1 MDYFQNQDVAR
12 KRTGLLVFLFITAV
26 VLIIL
31 SVYLAIGVVLEFA
44 EPEATSGTLRGPSRL
59 WNPELFGMV
68 ALGTSGLIAGGSL
81 FKIAALSGGGHTV
94 ADLLGGRLLHP
105 DKASADER
113 RLLNVVEEMAIASG
127 LPVPPVY
134 LLENESGINAF
145 AAGHTAGDAVVAVTS
160 GTLHRLTRDELQ
172 GVIAHEFSHIL
183 NGDMRL
189 NIRLMGVLFGILVI
203 GLTGWIIFRS
213 STGGGYVRLGAR
225 DDERKGFNPLPLIGL
240 ALYVIG
246 YVGVFFGN
254 LIKAAV
260 SRQRE
265 FLADASAV
273 QFTRNPDGIAGALK
287 KIGALAEG
295 SRVGDSH
302 AEEASHMFFGEAVS
316 GLNELFGLLSTHPPL
331 VERIR
336 RIDPSFT
343 GDFSQVRLDRI
354 EEASPRRERS
364 IPGMRSGVMG
374 LTAAAAVARV
384 GTIDQ
389 AHIDYASDLKKSIP
403 GLLAQAVRDP
413 LGAQA
418 TVFALLLDP
427 GDPVRQTQ
435 LAWLDAYA
443 LPVAVRETRKLMAD
457 ARLLAP
463 QARLPLVELA
473 APALC
478 QMTPAQFHEFI
489 RCVQALVQ
497 ADNKLTLFEFALQRL
512 LIRHVVTHFVGA
524 RPPSVKY
531 TTPAPLATPVAVVLA
546 ALAYAG
552 EQTPECAARAFAA
565 GVQALGWA
573 GARLELTPPGS
584 VGIAEIDRSL
594 EVLALAAPSLKKQ
607 IALACAACICVDG
620 TVTIDE
626 GELLRAVCDCLGC
639 PMPPFIASGFV
650 APGEALA
657 AASAP

>member
-1 MDYFQNQDVAR
+1 MDYFHNQDVAR
-12 KRTGLLVFLFITAV
+12 RRTGLLVFLFITAV
-26 VLIIL
+26 ILIIL
-31 SVYLAIGVVLEFA
+31 SVYFAIGLVLAIAG
-44 EPEATSGTLRGPSRL
+44 PEAPGETLHQPVRL

-81 FKIAALSGGGHTV
+81 FKTAALSGGGHTV
-94 ADLLGGRLLHP
+94 AELLGGRLLHP
-105 DKASADER
+105 DKATPDER
-113 RLLNVVEEMAIASG
+113 RLLNIVEEMAIASG

-145 AAGHTAGDAVVAVTS
+145 AAGHTTGDAVVAVTS
-160 GTLHRLTRDELQ
+160 GTLQRLTRDELQ

-213 STGGGYVRLGAR
+213 SMGGGYVRVGVR
-225 DDERKGFNPLPLIGL
+225 DDDRKGFNPLPLIGL

-295 SRVGDSH
+295 SHVMDSH
-302 AEEASHMFFGEAVS
+302 AEEASHLFFGEAVS

-354 EEASPRRERS
+354 DEPAAARS
-364 IPGMRSGVMG
+364 RLNPAHRGGVMG
-374 LTAAAAVARV
+374 LTAAAAVSRV

-389 AHIDYASDLKKSIP
+389 AHIDYASDLKDSLP
-403 GLLAQAVRDP
+403 ASLARAVRDP

-427 GDPVRQTQ
+427 GESVRASQ

-457 ARLLAP
+457 ARLVAP
-463 QARLPLVELA
+463 QARLPLVEMA
-473 APALC
+473 APTLC
-478 QMTPAQFHEFI
+478 QLTPAQFHDFI
-489 RCVQALVQ
+489 RCVESLVQ
-497 ADNKLTLFEFALQRL
+497 ADNRLTLFEYALQRL

-524 RPPSVKY
+524 QPPAVKY
-531 TTPAPLATPVAVVLA
+531 ATIPPLAAPAATVLS
-546 ALAYAG
+546 ALAHAG
-552 EQTPECAARAFAA
+552 EQNPEGAARAFAA
-565 GVQALGWA
+565 GVQALGWP
-573 GARLELTPPGS
+573 GVRIDLTPPDS
-584 VGIAEIDRSL
+584 VGITEVDAAL
-594 EVLALAAPSLKKQ
+594 EVLARAIPRLKKQ
-607 IALACAACICVDG
+607 IALACAATICVDG

-639 PMPPFIASGFV
+639 PMPPFIASGLGGP
-650 APGEALA
+650 ADALPP
-657 AASAP
+657 ASTL

>member
-12 KRTGLLVFLFITAV
+12 KRTGLLVFLFVTAV
-26 VLIIL
+26 IFIIL
-31 SVYLAIGVVLEFA
+31 AVYVAIGLVLELA
-44 EPEATSGTLRGPSRL
+44 APVEPGETVRGLSRL

-68 ALGTSGLIAGGSL
+68 ALGTSALVAGGSL

-94 ADLLGGRLLHP
+94 AELLGGRLLHP
-105 DKASADER
+105 DKASPDER
-113 RLLNVVEEMAIASG
+113 RLLNVVEEMAIAAG

-145 AAGHTAGDAVVAVTS
+145 AAGHTTNDAVVAVTS
-160 GTLHRLTRDELQ
+160 GTLKLLTRDELQ

-189 NIRLMGVLFGILVI
+189 NIRLMGAIFGILVI

-213 STGGGYVRLGAR
+213 STGGGYVRVGAR
-225 DDERKGFNPLPLIGL
+225 DDDRKGFNPIPLIGL

-273 QFTRNPDGIAGALK
+273 QFTRNPEGIAGALK

-295 SRVGDSH
+295 SQVNDSH

-343 GDFSQVRLDRI
+343 GDFSQVRMDRI
-354 EEASPRRERS
+354 EAATPDRVRS
-364 IPGMRSGVMG
+364 IPGARSGVMG
-374 LTAAAAVARV
+374 LTALGAVARV

-389 AHIDYASDLKKSIP
+389 AHIDYAGDLKESIP
-403 GLLAQAVRDP
+403 TRLAQAVRDP

-418 TVFALLLDP
+418 TIFALLLDP
-427 GDPVRQTQ
+427 GDSVRETQ
-435 LAWLDAYA
+435 LGWLDAYA
-443 LPVAVRETRKLMAD
+443 LPAAARETRMLMAD
-457 ARLLAP
+457 ARLLASE
-463 QARLPLVELA
+463 ARLPLVEMA

-478 QMTPAQFHEFI
+478 QMTPAQFHEFL
-489 RCVQALVQ
+489 RCVEALVQ
-497 ADNKLTLFEFALQRL
+497 ADNKLTLFEYALQRL
-512 LIRHVVTHFVGA
+512 LIRHVVAHFVGA
-524 RPPSVKY
+524 RPSIVKF
-531 TTPAPLATPVAVVLA
+531 TTIPPLVMPAGVVLS

-552 EQTPECAARAFAA
+552 GTNPEGAARVYAA
-565 GVQALGWA
+565 GVQALGWP
-573 GARLELTPPGS
+573 GVRPGLLPSGS
-584 VGIAEIDRSL
+584 VGIAEIDAAL
-594 EVLALAAPSLKKQ
+594 EVLAVAAPRLKKQ
-607 IALACAACICVDG
+607 IVLACAACICFDN

-626 GELLRAVCDCLGC
+626 AELLRAVCDCLGC
-639 PMPPFIASGFV
+639 PMPPFIASGFI
-650 APGEALA
+650 ARGDALSTS
-657 AASAP
+657 SAR

>member
-1 MDYFQNQDVAR
+1 MDFFQNQEVAR
-12 KRTGLLVFLFITAV
+12 KKTGLLVFFFVLAV
-26 VLIIL
+26 LLIIL
-31 SVYLAIGVVLEFA
+31 SVYVTIAAVLTVA
-44 EPEATSGTLRGPSRL
+44 EPESHGETVNGPGRL
-59 WNPELFGMV
+59 WDPELFGMV

-81 FKIAALSGGGHTV
+81 FKVAALSGGGHTV
-94 ADLLGGRLLHP
+94 AELLGGRLLHP
-105 DKASADER
+105 DSASPDER

-145 AAGHTAGDAVVAVTS
+145 AAGHTTGDAVIAVTR
-160 GTLHRLTRDELQ
+160 GTISRLSRDELQ
-172 GVIAHEFSHIL
+172 GVVAHEFSHIL

-189 NIRLMGVLFGILVI
+189 NIRLMGALFGILVI

-213 STGGGYVRLGAR
+213 SLGGGYVRLGAR
-225 DDERKGFNPLPLIGL
+225 DDDRKGFNPLPLIGL

-254 LIKAAV
+254 VIKAAV

-273 QFTRNPDGIAGALK
+273 QFTRNPEGIAGALK

-295 SRVGDSH
+295 SHVQDPH

-331 VERIR
+331 IERIR

-343 GDFSQVRLDRI
+343 GDFSQVRLDPS
-354 EEASPRRERS
+354 EAAAPERARS
-364 IPGMRSGVMG
+364 MPGMRSGVMG

-384 GTIDQ
+384 GTTDQ
-389 AHIDYASDLKKSIP
+389 AHIDYASDLKESMP
-403 GLLAQAVRDP
+403 GPLTQAVRDP

-427 GDPVRQTQ
+427 GDSVRKTQ

-443 LPVAVRETRKLMAD
+443 LPAAARETRLLMAD
-457 ARLLAP
+457 TQRLAP
-463 QARLPLVELA
+463 EARLPLVEMA

-478 QMTPAQFHEFI
+478 QMTPAQFHDFI
-489 RCVQALVQ
+489 RCVEALVQ
-497 ADNKLTLFEFALQRL
+497 ADHKLTIFEYTLQRL
-512 LIRHVVTHFVGA
+512 LIRHVVTHFVRA
-524 RPPSVKY
+524 RPPMVKY
-531 TTPAPLATPVAVVLA
+531 TTIAPLTVPATVVLS
-546 ALAYAG
+546 ALAFAG
-552 EQTPECAARAFAA
+552 EQTAEGAARAFAA
-565 GVQALGWA
+565 AVQALGWP
-573 GARLELTPPGS
+573 GVRLGLAAPAS
-584 VGIAEIDRSL
+584 VGIAEIDAAL
-594 EVLALAAPSLKKQ
+594 EVLALAAPRLKKQ
-607 IALACAACICVDG
+607 IVEACAACICVDG

-626 GELLRAVCDCLGC
+626 GELLRAVSDCLGC
-639 PMPPFIASGFV
+639 PMPPLLASDDV
-650 APGEALA
+650 PA
-657 AASAP
+657 ATSPR

>member
-1 MDYFQNQDVAR
+1 MDYFQNQDIAR
-12 KRTGLLVFLFITAV
+12 KITGRLVFFFILAV

-31 SVYLAIGVVLEFA
+31 SVYVAIAAVLAFAGPERTGELALE
-44 EPEATSGTLRGPSRL
+44 PDRL
-59 WNPELFGMV
+59 WNPELLGIV

-81 FKIAALSGGGHTV
+81 FKMAALSGGGHTV
-94 ADLLGGRLLHP
+94 AELLGGRLLHP
-105 DKASADER
+105 DKASLDER
-113 RLLNVVEEMAIASG
+113 RLLNVVEEMAIAAG

-145 AAGHTAGDAVVAVTS
+145 AAGHTTGDAVIAVTS
-160 GTLHRLTRDELQ
+160 GTLQRLSRDELQ
-172 GVIAHEFSHIL
+172 GVIGHEFSHIL

-213 STGGGYVRLGAR
+213 SMGGGYVRVGAR
-225 DDERKGFNPLPLIGL
+225 DDDDRKGFNPLPLIGL

-273 QFTRNPDGIAGALK
+273 QFTRNPEGIAGALK

-295 SRVGDSH
+295 SRVQDPH

-316 GLNELFGLLSTHPPL
+316 GFNELFGLLSTHPPL

-336 RIDPSFT
+336 RIDPSFM
-343 GDFSQVRLDRI
+343 GDFSQVRVDRAL
-354 EEASPRRERS
+354 EEAPPRERLAHR
-364 IPGMRSGVMG
+364 PRPGVMA
-374 LTAAAAVARV
+374 LTAAGAVAQV
-384 GTIDQ
+384 GTLDQ
-389 AHIDYASDLKKSIP
+389 VHVDYASGLKASMP
-403 GLLAQAVRDP
+403 RPLTDAVRDP

-427 GDPVRQTQ
+427 GESVRLAQ
-435 LAWLDAYA
+435 LAWLDTYA
-443 LPVAVRETRKLMAD
+443 LPAVARETRLLIAD
-457 ARLLAP
+457 AQRLAP
-463 QARLPLVELA
+463 EARLPLVEMA

-478 QMTPAQFHEFI
+478 QMTPAQFHDFI
-489 RCVQALVQ
+489 RCVEALVQ
-497 ADNKLTLFEFALQRL
+497 ADHKLTLFEYTLQRL
-512 LIRHVVTHFVGA
+512 LIRHVVTHFVRA
-524 RPPSVKY
+524 QPPSVKY
-531 TTPAPLATPVAVVLA
+531 TTIPPLTVPVAVVLS

-552 EQTPECAARAFAA
+552 EQTPEGAARAFAA
-565 GVQALGWA
+565 GTQALGWP
-573 GARLELTPPGS
+573 GVKLELARLGS
-584 VGIAEIDRSL
+584 VGIAEIDAAL
-594 EVLALAAPSLKKQ
+594 EVLALAAPRLKKQ
-607 IALACAACICVDG
+607 ILEACAACICVDG

-626 GELLRAVCDCLGC
+626 GELLRAVSDCLGC
-639 PMPPFIASGFV
+639 PMPPLI
-650 APGEALA
+650 APGD
-657 AASAP
+657 APAVTTAH

>member
-12 KRTGLLVFLFITAV
+12 KKTGRLVFFFILAV
-26 VLIIL
+26 ILIIL
-31 SVYLAIGVVLEFA
+31 SVYIAIATVLTFA
-44 EPEATSGTLRGPSRL
+44 EPDRPGEALNSLARL
-59 WNPELFGMV
+59 WNPELFGIV

-81 FKIAALSGGGHTV
+81 FKVAALAGGGHTV
-94 ADLLGGRLLHP
+94 AELLGGRLLHP
-105 DKASADER
+105 DKANPAER
-113 RLLNVVEEMAIASG
+113 RLLNVVEEMSIASG

-134 LLENESGINAF
+134 LLENETGINAF
-145 AAGHTAGDAVVAVTS
+145 AAGHTTGDAVIAVTL
-160 GTLHRLTRDELQ
+160 GTLNQLSRDELQ

-213 STGGGYVRLGAR
+213 STGGGYVRVGAR
-225 DDERKGFNPLPLIGL
+225 DDDRKGFNPIPLIGL

-254 LIKAAV
+254 VIKAAV

-273 QFTRNPDGIAGALK
+273 QFTRNPEGIAGALK

-295 SRVGDSH
+295 SRVQDPH

-316 GLNELFGLLSTHPPL
+316 GFNELFGLLSTHPPL

-343 GDFSQVRLDRI
+343 GDFSQMRLDGGAI
-354 EEASPRRERS
+354 LEAPQRERLVHR
-364 IPGMRSGVMG
+364 PRSGMMA
-374 LTAAAAVARV
+374 LTAAEAVAQV

-389 AHIDYASDLKKSIP
+389 AHFDYASGLKDLMPQPLKD
-403 GLLAQAVRDP
+403 AVRDP

-418 TVFALLLDP
+418 MVFALLLDP
-427 GDPVRQTQ
+427 SESVRLTQ
-435 LAWLDAYA
+435 LAWLDTYA
-443 LPVAVRETRKLMAD
+443 LPALARETRLLIAD
-457 ARLLAP
+457 TQRLAP
-463 QARLPLVELA
+463 EARLPLVEMA

-478 QMTPAQFHEFI
+478 QMTPAQFHDFI
-489 RCVQALVQ
+489 RCVEALVQ
-497 ADNKLTLFEFALQRL
+497 ADQKLTLFEYTLQRL
-512 LIRHVVTHFVGA
+512 LIRHVVTHFVRA
-524 RPPSVKY
+524 QPPTVKY
-531 TTPAPLATPVAVVLA
+531 TTIPPLTVPVGVVLS

-552 EQTPECAARAFAA
+552 EQTPEGVAHAFAA
-565 GVQALGWA
+565 GVQALGWPDA
-573 GARLELTPPGS
+573 KFSLAPGAS
-584 VGIAEIDRSL
+584 VGIAEIDASL
-594 EVLALAAPSLKKQ
+594 EVLAQAAPRLKKQ
-607 IALACAACICVDG
+607 IVEACAACICVDG

-626 GELLRAVCDCLGC
+626 GELLRAVSDCLGC
-639 PMPPFIASGFV
+639 PMPPLI
-650 APGEALA
+650 P
-657 AASAP
+657 SAPVPSATSAR

>member
-12 KRTGLLVFLFITAV
+12 KKTGRLVFFFILAV
-26 VLIIL
+26 ILIIL
-31 SVYLAIGVVLEFA
+31 SVYVAIWAVLAFA
-44 EPEATSGTLRGPSRL
+44 EPEGTGEAVNNLDRL
-59 WNPELFGMV
+59 WNPELFGIV

-81 FKIAALSGGGHTV
+81 FKMAALSGGGHTV
-94 ADLLGGRLLHP
+94 AELLGGRLLHP
-105 DKASADER
+105 DNASPDER

-145 AAGHTAGDAVVAVTS
+145 AAGHTTGDAVIAVTS
-160 GTLHRLTRDELQ
+160 GTLNQLSRDELQ

-213 STGGGYVRLGAR
+213 SFSGGYVRVGAR
-225 DDERKGFNPLPLIGL
+225 DDDRKGFNPLPLIGL

-273 QFTRNPDGIAGALK
+273 QFTRNPEGIAGALK

-295 SRVGDSH
+295 SRVQEPH

-316 GLNELFGLLSTHPPL
+316 GFNELFGLLSTHPPL

-343 GDFSQVRLDRI
+343 GDFSQVRLDRTLQ
-354 EEASPRRERS
+354 EAPPPERLAHRR
-364 IPGMRSGVMG
+364 RSGMMA
-374 LTAAAAVARV
+374 LTAAGAVAQV
-384 GTIDQ
+384 GTLNQ
-389 AHIDYASDLKKSIP
+389 AHIDYASGLKESMPRPLID
-403 GLLAQAVRDP
+403 AVRDP

-418 TVFALLLDP
+418 LVFALLLDP
-427 GDPVRQTQ
+427 GESVRLAQ
-435 LAWLDAYA
+435 LAWLDTYA
-443 LPVAVRETRKLMAD
+443 LPAVARETRLLIAD
-457 ARLLAP
+457 VQQRLDP
-463 QARLPLVELA
+463 EARLPLVEMA

-478 QMTPAQFHEFI
+478 QMTPAQFHDFI
-489 RCVQALVQ
+489 RCVEALVQ
-497 ADNKLTLFEFALQRL
+497 ADHKLTLFEFTLQRL
-512 LIRHVVTHFVGA
+512 LIRHVVTRFVRA
-524 RPPSVKY
+524 QPAMVKY
-531 TTPAPLATPVAVVLA
+531 TTLPPLTLPVAVVLS
-546 ALAYAG
+546 ALAHAG
-552 EQTPECAARAFAA
+552 AQTSEGAARAFNE
-565 GVQALGWA
+565 GVQALGWP
-573 GARLELTPPGS
+573 RVELVLAPAGS
-584 VGIAEIDRSL
+584 VGIAEVDAAL
-594 EVLALAAPSLKKQ
+594 EVLALAAPRLKKQ
-607 IALACAACICVDG
+607 IVEACAACICVDG

-626 GELLRAVCDCLGC
+626 GELLRAVSDCLGC
-639 PMPPFIASGFV
+639 PMPPLI
-650 APGEALA
+650 GEVPSAM
-657 AASAP
+657 SAP

>member
-1 MDYFQNQDVAR
+1 MDFFQNQDVAR
-12 KRTGLLVFLFITAV
+12 KRTGLLVFSFVLAV
-26 VLIIL
+26 ILIIL
-31 SVYLAIGVVLEFA
+31 SVYAAVEAVLAFA
-44 EPEATSGTLRGPSRL
+44 EPESRGEAMDSLGRL
-59 WNPELFGMV
+59 WNPELFGIV

-81 FKIAALSGGGHTV
+81 FKMAALSGGGHTV
-94 ADLLGGRLLHP
+94 AELLGGRLLHP
-105 DKASADER
+105 DKASPDER
-113 RLLNVVEEMAIASG
+113 RLLNVVEEMAIAAG

-145 AAGHTAGDAVVAVTS
+145 AAGHTTGDAVVAVTS
-160 GTLHRLTRDELQ
+160 GTLERLSRDELQ

-213 STGGGYVRLGAR
+213 SMNTGYVRVGAR
-225 DDERKGFNPLPLIGL
+225 DDDRKGFNPLPLIGL

-273 QFTRNPDGIAGALK
+273 QFTRNPEGISGALK
-287 KIGALAEG
+287 KIGALAQG
-295 SRVGDSH
+295 SRIQDPH

-316 GLNELFGLLSTHPPL
+316 GFNELFGLLSTHPPL

-343 GDFSQVRLDRI
+343 GDFSQVHLDGAADEAPRRQRL
-354 EEASPRRERS
+354 SPRA
-364 IPGMRSGVMG
+364 PSGVMA
-374 LTAAAAVARV
+374 LTAAGAVAQV

-389 AHIDYASDLKKSIP
+389 DHIDFASDLKQSIP
-403 GLLAQAVRDP
+403 RPLADAVRDP

-418 TVFALLLDP
+418 TVFVLLLDP
-427 GDPVRQTQ
+427 GESVLLAQ
-435 LAWLDAYA
+435 LAWLDSYA
-443 LPVAVRETRKLMAD
+443 PPAVARATRLLIAD
-457 ARLLAP
+457 AQRLAP
-463 QARLPLVELA
+463 AARLPLVEMA

-489 RCVQALVQ
+489 RCVESLVQ
-497 ADNKLTLFEFALQRL
+497 ADNKLTLFEYTLQRL
-512 LIRHVVTHFVGA
+512 LIRHVVTHFI
-524 RPPSVKY
+524 RTQPPMVKY
-531 TTPAPLATPVAVVLA
+531 STIPPLTVPVAVVLS

-552 EQTPECAARAFAA
+552 EQTPEGTARAFAE
-565 GVQALGWA
+565 GVKALGWP
-573 GARLELTPPGS
+573 GVRLELAPPRS
-584 VGIAEIDRSL
+584 VGIAEIDAAL
-594 EVLALAAPSLKKQ
+594 ELLAMAAPRLKKQ
-607 IALACAACICVDG
+607 IVLACAACICVDG

-626 GELLRAVCDCLGC
+626 GELLRAVSDCLGC
-639 PMPPFIASGFV
+639 PMPPLIASG
-650 APGEALA
+650 
-657 AASAP
+657 

>member
-26 VLIIL
+26 ILIIL
-31 SVYLAIGVVLEFA
+31 SVYFAIGVVLEFA
-44 EPEATSGTLRGPSRL
+44 EPEVPGESVQGPSRL
-59 WNPELFGMV
+59 WDPELFGMV

-94 ADLLGGRLLHP
+94 AELLGGRLLHP
-105 DKASADER
+105 DKASPDER

-145 AAGHTAGDAVVAVTS
+145 AAGHTTGDAVIAVTS
-160 GTLHRLTRDELQ
+160 GTLHRLSRDELQ

-213 STGGGYVRLGAR
+213 SMGGGYVRVGAR
-225 DDERKGFNPLPLIGL
+225 DDDRKGFNPLPLIGL

-295 SRVGDSH
+295 SHVQDSH

-343 GDFSQVRLDRI
+343 GDFSQVRLDPI
-354 EEASPRRERS
+354 EEGRPGVERS
-364 IPGMRSGVMG
+364 SSRTAFGSDGADSRGGRRAGGDHRSGPHRLCRGPQGIDSRPAGAGRARSTGCAGDG
-374 LTAAAAVARV
+374 LRSFAR
-384 GTIDQ
+384 
-389 AHIDYASDLKKSIP
+389 P
-403 GLLAQAVRDP
+403 GRLGSTNPARLAGCLRPARRGSRDP
-413 LGAQA
+413 NVNGRCPAA
-418 TVFALLLDP
+418 
-427 GDPVRQTQ
+427 G
-435 LAWLDAYA
+435 
-443 LPVAVRETRKLMAD
+443 
-457 ARLLAP
+457 P
-463 QARLPLVELA
+463 QARLPLVEMA

-478 QMTPAQFHEFI
+478 QMTPAQFHDFI
-489 RCVQALVQ
+489 RCVEALVQ
-497 ADNKLTLFEFALQRL
+497 ADNKLTLFEYALQRL
-512 LIRHVVTHFVGA
+512 LIRHVVTHFV
-524 RPPSVKY
+524 R
-531 TTPAPLATPVAVVLA
+531 
-546 ALAYAG
+546 
-552 EQTPECAARAFAA
+552 CAADS
-565 GVQALGWA
+565 
-573 GARLELTPPGS
+573 P
-584 VGIAEIDRSL
+584 
-594 EVLALAAPSLKKQ
+594 
-607 IALACAACICVDG
+607 
-620 TVTIDE
+620 
-626 GELLRAVCDCLGC
+626 
-639 PMPPFIASGFV
+639 
-650 APGEALA
+650 
-657 AASAP
+657 

>member
-1 MDYFQNQDVAR
+1 MDFFQNQDVAR
-12 KRTGLLVFLFITAV
+12 KKTGRLVFFFILAV
-26 VLIIL
+26 ILIIL
-31 SVYLAIGVVLEFA
+31 SVYVAIAGVLAFA
-44 EPEATSGTLRGPSRL
+44 EPQLTDEAVNSLGRL
-59 WNPELFGMV
+59 WNPELLGIV

-81 FKIAALSGGGHTV
+81 FKVAALSGGGHTV
-94 ADLLGGRLLHP
+94 AELLGGRLLHP
-105 DKASADER
+105 DKASPDER

-134 LLENESGINAF
+134 LLEKEAGINAF
-145 AAGHTAGDAVVAVTS
+145 AAGHTTGDAVIAVTS
-160 GTLHRLTRDELQ
+160 GTLIQLSRDELQ

-213 STGGGYVRLGAR
+213 SLNGGYVRMGAK
-225 DDERKGFNPLPLIGL
+225 DDDRKGFNPIPLIGL

-273 QFTRNPDGIAGALK
+273 QFTRSPEGIAGALK

-295 SRVGDSH
+295 SRVQNSH

-316 GLNELFGLLSTHPPL
+316 GFNELFGLLSTHPPL
-331 VERIR
+331 VERIQ

-343 GDFSQVRLDRI
+343 GDFSQVRLDQAV
-354 EEASPRRERS
+354 EEAPQRERLAHR
-364 IPGMRSGVMG
+364 PGSRMMA
-374 LTAAAAVARV
+374 LTAAEAVARV

-389 AHIDYASDLKKSIP
+389 AHVDYASGLKESMP
-403 GLLAQAVRDP
+403 RPLTDAVRDP

-418 TVFALLLDP
+418 MVFALLLDP
-427 GDPVRQTQ
+427 GDSVRLTQ
-435 LAWLDAYA
+435 LAWLDTYA
-443 LPVAVRETRKLMAD
+443 LPAAARETRLLILD
-457 ARLLAP
+457 AQRLAP
-463 QARLPLVELA
+463 EARLPLVEMA

-478 QMTPAQFHEFI
+478 QMTPAQFHDFI
-489 RCVQALVQ
+489 RCVEALVQ
-497 ADNKLTLFEFALQRL
+497 ADQKLTLFEYTLQRL
-512 LIRHVVTHFVGA
+512 LIRHVVTHFVRA
-524 RPPSVKY
+524 QPPMVKY
-531 TTPAPLATPVAVVLA
+531 TTIPPLAVPVAVVLS

-552 EQTPECAARAFAA
+552 EQTPEGAARAFAEGA
-565 GVQALGWA
+565 QALGWPGHDLVLAPA
-573 GARLELTPPGS
+573 GT
-584 VGIAEIDRSL
+584 VGIAEIDAAL
-594 EVLALAAPSLKKQ
+594 EVLALAAPQLKKQ
-607 IALACAACICVDG
+607 IVEACAACICVDG

-626 GELLRAVCDCLGC
+626 GELLRAVSDCLGC
-639 PMPPFIASGFV
+639 PMPPLI
-650 APGEALA
+650 
-657 AASAP
+657 